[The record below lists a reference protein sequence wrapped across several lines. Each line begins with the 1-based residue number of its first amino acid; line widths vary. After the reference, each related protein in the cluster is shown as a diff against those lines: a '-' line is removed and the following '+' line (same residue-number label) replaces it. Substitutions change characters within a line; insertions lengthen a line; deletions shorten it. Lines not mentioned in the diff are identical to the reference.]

1 MFKENEVLKILV
13 IEDNYGDF
21 VLIQEYLTDE
31 YSRFNIERA
40 EDFKNARQLLEEN
53 GAYSAI
59 LLDLSLPDVDNTEKL
74 VKEVLDLANSSA
86 VIVLTGYADK
96 DFGMKTLSWG
106 VSDYLLK
113 DEITS
118 SILAKSIQYSRE
130 RKRVSRQLSESEK
143 KYRNLFDASPLPM
156 WVLDRNTLEF
166 LNVNDAA
173 MELYGYSRKEFLK
186 MNIRDLWAEGETVG
200 EETWKSNINNF
211 FSFQIKHRTKEGK
224 LLHVKIESNPISFDG
239 RDARVTLASDI
250 TGKVKA
256 EQELYHSQ
264 QRFKALV
271 QDGSDLI
278 SIIDDDLRYAYV
290 SPSVKNIL
298 DADPTH
304 LEGRSVFDFI
314 HPEDEIRVKK
324 YLKFIG
330 EKKTIQLPSYRYKD
344 GNGQYRW
351 LETIMSDLR
360 DDPAVGGLVANSRDI
375 TDAILQEKKLRES
388 LERYDIVAKATSDLI
403 MDYNIETDE
412 LKFNEAISEI
422 FGYSPKNIEFN
433 GDWWDSKI
441 HPDDFGRIKAQ
452 EREMFENKRKLIHT
466 EYRLA
471 CADGSYKY
479 VLDRSYLLTNSSGKP
494 KRIIGSLQDITD
506 RYNYIKAIEDS
517 NERLREIAWTQSH
530 VVRAPLARIMGL
542 IDLLKNHKENIENIT
557 EIIDNILISSEE
569 LDKVIRKIANKTE
582 KYNQ

>member
-1 MFKENEVLKILV
+1 MFKENEELKILV

-31 YSRFNIERA
+31 YSNFQIERA
-40 EDFKNARQLLEEN
+40 ENFKNAKRFLEEN
-53 GAYSAI
+53 RDYGAV
-59 LLDLSLPDVDNTEKL
+59 LLDLSLPDVDTPKKL

-130 RKRVSRQLSESEK
+130 RKRVNRQLEESEK

-166 LNVNDAA
+166 LNINQAA
-173 MELYGYSRKEFLK
+173 IDLYGYSRREFLK
-186 MNIRDLWAEGETVG
+186 MNVRDLWAEGERVG
-200 EETWKSNINNF
+200 EETWKKNKDDF
-211 FSFQIKHRTKEGK
+211 FSLQIKHRTKEGN
-224 LLHVKIESNPISFDG
+224 LLYVDVETNPINFDG
-239 RDARVTLASDI
+239 RPARVTLATDI
-250 TGKVKA
+250 TAKVKA

-271 QDGSDLI
+271 QDGSDMI
-278 SIIDDDLRYAYV
+278 SIIDKNFRYSYI

-298 DADPTH
+298 DVDPKNM
-304 LEGRSVFDFI
+304 EGRNVFDFI
-314 HPEDEIRVKK
+314 HPGDEVRIKK
-324 YLKFIG
+324 YLKFLG
-330 EKKTIQLPSYRYKD
+330 NKKTVQLPSYRYKNGK
-344 GNGQYRW
+344 GNWRW

-375 TDAILQEKKLRES
+375 TQYIHQEKKLRES

-403 MDYNIETDE
+403 MDYNIESDE

-422 FGYSPKNIEFN
+422 FGYTAENTEFN
-433 GDWWDSKI
+433 GSWWDSKL
-441 HPDDFGRIKAQ
+441 HPEDFTRIKAQ
-452 EREMFENKRKLIHT
+452 EREMVEKKRKLMHS

-479 VLDRSYLLTNSSGKP
+479 VLDRSYLLTDSSGNP
-494 KRIIGSLQDITD
+494 KRIIGSIQDITD

-542 IDLLKNHKENIENIT
+542 IDLLKNHRENIENVN
-557 EIIDNILISSEE
+557 EILDNILISSKE

-582 KYNQ
+582 S

>member
-1 MFKENEVLKILV
+1 MFKENEELKILV

-31 YSRFNIERA
+31 YSKFKIKRA
-40 EDFKNARQLLEEN
+40 ENFENARKLLEDN
-53 GAYSAI
+53 RDYSAI
-59 LLDLSLPDVDNTEKL
+59 LLDLSLPDVDRPEKL
-74 VKEVLDLANSSA
+74 VKEVLGLANSSA

-118 SILAKSIQYSRE
+118 SILTKSIQYSRE
-130 RKRVSRQLSESEK
+130 RKRVKRELEESEK

-156 WVLDRNTLEF
+156 WVLDRNSLEF
-166 LNVNDAA
+166 LNVNNAA
-173 MELYGYSRKEFLK
+173 MELYGYSRQEFLK
-186 MNIRDLWAEGETVG
+186 LNIRELWAEGETLG
-200 EETWKSNINNF
+200 EETWKKNKNDF
-211 FSFQIKHRTKEGK
+211 FSLQLKHRTKKGK
-224 LLHVKIESNPISFDG
+224 ILYVDIETNPITFDG

-256 EQELYHSQ
+256 EKDLYHSQ

-271 QDGSDLI
+271 QDGSDMI
-278 SIIDDDLRYAYV
+278 SIIDENFRYSYI

-298 DADPTH
+298 DVDPKQM
-304 LEGRSVFDFI
+304 EGRNVFEFI
-314 HPEDEIRVKK
+314 HPDDEIRIKK
-324 YLKFIG
+324 YLKFVG
-330 EKKTIQLPSYRYKD
+330 KKKTVQLPSYRYKD
-344 GNGQYRW
+344 GKGKWRW
-351 LETIMSDLR
+351 LETIISDLR
-360 DDPAVGGLVANSRDI
+360 DDPAIDGLVANSRDI
-375 TDAILQEKKLRES
+375 TQFIYQEKELRES
-388 LERYDIVAKATSDLI
+388 LERYDTVAKATSDLI
-403 MDYNIETDE
+403 MDYNIESDE

-422 FGYSPKNIEFN
+422 FGYSTENTEFN
-433 GDWWDSKI
+433 GSWWDSKI

-452 EREMFENKRKLIHT
+452 EREMVERKRKLMHS

-479 VLDRSYLLTNSSGKP
+479 VLDRSYLLTDNSGNP
-494 KRIIGSLQDITD
+494 KRIIGSIQDITD

-542 IDLLKNHKENIENIT
+542 IDLLKNHRENIENVT
-557 EIIDNILISSEE
+557 EILDNILISSKE

-582 KYNQ
+582 NNYH

>member
-1 MFKENEVLKILV
+1 MLKENEKLKILV

-21 VLIQEYLTDE
+21 VLIQEYLSDE
-31 YSRFNIERA
+31 YSNFKIERA
-40 EDFKNARQLLEEN
+40 ENFRIGRKLLVDHGDF
-53 GAYSAI
+53 SAV
-59 LLDLSLPDVDNTEKL
+59 LLDLSLPDVDKPEKL
-74 VKEVLDLANSSA
+74 VKEVLELANSSA

-130 RKRVSRQLSESEK
+130 RKRVNRQLEESEK

-166 LNVNDAA
+166 LNVNKAA
-173 MELYGYSRKEFLK
+173 IDLYGYNRQEFLK
-186 MNIRDLWAEGETVG
+186 MTVRDLWVEGENVG
-200 EETWKSNINNF
+200 EETWKKNKDTS
-211 FSFQIKHRTKEGK
+211 FSLKIKHRTKEGK
-224 LLHVKIESNPISFDG
+224 LLFMEVETNPISFDG
-239 RDARVTLASDI
+239 RDARVSLASDI
-250 TGKVKA
+250 TGKMKA

-271 QDGSDLI
+271 QDGSDMI
-278 SIIDDDLRYAYV
+278 SIIDENYHYSYV
-290 SPSVKNIL
+290 SPSVENIL
-298 DADPTH
+298 DAEPENM
-304 LEGRSVFDFI
+304 EGRNVFDFI
-314 HPEDEIRVKK
+314 HPEDEIRIKK
-324 YLKFIG
+324 YLKFAG
-330 EKKTIQLPSYRYKD
+330 NKKTVQLPSYRYKN
-344 GNGQYRW
+344 GNGNWRW

-360 DDPAVGGLVANSRDI
+360 DDPAVGGFVANSRDI
-375 TDAILQEKKLRES
+375 TQFINQEQVLKES
-388 LERYDIVAKATSDLI
+388 LERYDTVAKATSDLI
-403 MDYNIETDE
+403 LDFDLETDE

-422 FGYSPKNIEFN
+422 FGYSTDDIALNRK
-433 GDWWDSKI
+433 WWESKI
-441 HPDDFGRIKAQ
+441 HPDDFGRIKAHS
-452 EREMFENKRKLIHT
+452 REMVERKRKLMHT

-479 VLDRSYLLTNSSGKP
+479 VLDRSYLLTDTSGNP
-494 KRIIGSLQDITD
+494 KRIIGSIQDITD

-542 IDLLKNHKENIENIT
+542 IDLLRNNRENIENIT
-557 EIIDNILISSEE
+557 EILDNILISSEE

-582 KYNQ
+582 R